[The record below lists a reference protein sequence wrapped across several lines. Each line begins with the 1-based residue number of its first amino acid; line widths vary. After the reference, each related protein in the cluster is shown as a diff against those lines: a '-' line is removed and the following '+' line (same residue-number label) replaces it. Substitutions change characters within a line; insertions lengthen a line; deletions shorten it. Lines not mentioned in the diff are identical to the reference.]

1 MKHKSKPPVTKR
13 LKVKYDEPLS
23 SFAFKFNLRRYGM
36 GRKMIIFVDDLN
48 MPQAGAYTLTLL
60 SAT

>member
-1 MKHKSKPPVTKR
+1 MKSMLKAPGAQR
-13 LKVKYDEPLS
+13 LNLKYDEPLS